1 MLELLSMIVN
11 SQIGIAEMMVKGI
24 NYGFSVHEED
34 EANRLLMV
42 GRDIQPIV
50 FWKMKHLCAWWFF

>member
-1 MLELLSMIVN
+1 MIVN